1 MLALYVGIFLVSAAA
16 LFFELT
22 LTRIFAV
29 TQWYH
34 FAFISVSVALLGF
47 GASGTW
53 LALAPVKPSPITQQA
68 RREHRLAILRLLST
82 LASLFALTILLAYLA
97 VDYVP
102 FDSYRVAWERRQL
115 LYLAVYYSALIV
127 PFIFAGACIGL
138 PLTAWAE
145 RANALYAANLAGS
158 AVGSLLGLV
167 AVPLLGGSGAM
178 FCASSIAMAAVCVLS
193 YSAGQPR
200 AQRLFYLTLCAAALG
215 FALRPPAWAALRLS
229 AYKTLSI
236 SLLYPEA
243 RLTFSG
249 WNAFSRV
256 DVVDSAGIHS
266 APGLSL
272 SYTGQFP
279 RQLGLLVDGG
289 DLSPLTCGP
298 NPADEL
304 LLEDLPA
311 ALPFALRPQAQALVI
326 EPRGGLDLLV
336 ALHAGA
342 SSVVA
347 IESNPLV
354 VSAARAQ
361 SGTCGASPYTDAR
374 VQTVSE
380 SPRSYLRRSPQRFDV
395 VLLSLSD
402 TYQPVMSGAYSLSE
416 SYAYTV
422 EAFAE
427 YLRHLREDGLL
438 VVTRWLQSP
447 PSEEVRACL
456 LLAEAL
462 ARVGVAAPSTHVL
475 AFRSWSTAMLLAK
488 RIPFGSEE
496 IARWKVFCE
505 QRGFDLIY
513 YDGMS
518 ADEGNRYNV
527 LTHTAHFD
535 AFREILTDTDR
546 QGFLQ
551 QYPYDVLPPTD
562 DRPFFFHYFRWEQTS
577 SILRGLG
584 RTWQPFGGSGFLIIV
599 VLLLLV
605 TVLSGVLILLPLA
618 ARNRPRAPQSVLFLA
633 YFACLGMGYL
643 LVEMPLLQQF
653 ILFLGQPAYSFALV
667 LFSLLLFS
675 GVGSMLSDQLP
686 VRWLLLLLVGLVL
699 VYPVALSRLFARCIA
714 WGLPPRLLVAALS
727 LGPLGFLLG
736 LPFPAGVRL
745 LRGQAALLIPWAWAV
760 NGCAAV
766 IGSIV
771 AVLGS
776 VTFGFSRVLIAGAFA
791 YLAGWVI
798 ITYLQPH
805 GAREWP

>member
-1 MLALYVGIFLVSAAA
+1 MLGLYVGVFLVSAAA

-53 LALAPVKPSPITQQA
+53 LTLAPVKPNPGSGEVT
-68 RREHRLAILRLLST
+68 REHH
-82 LASLFALTILLAYLA
+82 LASLRRLSALAGCFALATLLTYLA
-97 VDYVP
+97 ANYVP

-127 PFIFAGACIGL
+127 PFIFAGACVGL
-138 PLTAWAE
+138 PLSVWTE
-145 RANALYAANLAGS
+145 RTNTLYAANLTGS

-167 AVPLLGGSGAM
+167 AVPLLGGSGAV
-178 FCASSIAMAAVCVLS
+178 FCASFIAMLAACVLAH
-193 YSAGQPR
+193 SARRPR
-200 AQRLFYLTLCAAALG
+200 AQRLFYLALCAAALG
-215 FALRPPAWAALRLS
+215 FALHPPAWAALRLS
-229 AYKTLSI
+229 PYKTLST
-236 SLLYPEA
+236 SMLYPGA
-243 RLTFSG
+243 QLTFSQ

-272 SYTGQFP
+272 SYTGAVP

-298 NPADEL
+298 SPVDER

-311 ALPFALRPQAQALVI
+311 ALPFLLRPQAQALVI

-336 ALHAGA
+336 ALHEGA

-347 IESNPLV
+347 IESNSLV

-361 SGTCGASPYTDAR
+361 SEACGASPYADAR
-374 VQTVSE
+374 VQTVFE
-380 SPRSYLRRSPQRFDV
+380 SPRSYLHRSAQRFDV

-416 SYAYTV
+416 NYAYTI
-422 EAFAE
+422 EAFVE
-427 YLRHLREDGLL
+427 YLRHLQEDGLL
-438 VVTRWLQSP
+438 VVTRWLQTP
-447 PSEEVRACL
+447 PTEEVRACL
-456 LLAEAL
+456 LAAEAL
-462 ARVGVAAPSTHVL
+462 SRVGVTHPSAHVL
-475 AFRSWSTAMLLAK
+475 AFRSWSTATLLAK
-488 RIPFGSEE
+488 RTPFGSEE
-496 IARWKVFCE
+496 IALWKSFCDR
-505 QRGFDLIY
+505 RGFDLIY

-518 ADEGNRYNV
+518 ATEANRYNV
-527 LTHTAHFD
+527 LTHTTHFD
-535 AFREILTDTDR
+535 TFARILTDTDR
-546 QGFLQ
+546 QDFLQ

-562 DRPFFFHYFRWEQTS
+562 DRPFFLHYFRWQQTP

-605 TVLSGVLILLPLA
+605 IVLSCVLILLPLA
-618 ARNRPRAPQSVLFLA
+618 ARGRPRTPHAALFLA
-633 YFACLGMGYL
+633 YFACLGIGFL

-675 GVGSMLSDQLP
+675 GLGSMLSVRVP
-686 VRWLLLLLVGLVL
+686 VSGLLLLLVGLVL
-699 VYPVALSRLFARCIA
+699 VYPIALSRLFAVCIA
-714 WGLPPRLLVAALS
+714 WDLFPRLLVAALS

-736 LPFPAGVRL
+736 LPLPAGLRL
-745 LRGQAALLIPWAWAV
+745 LRGRAALLVPWAWAV

-776 VTFGFSRVLIAGAFA
+776 VTFGFSRVLIGGAFA
-791 YLAGWVI
+791 YLVGWAI
-798 ITYLQPH
+798 MAYLRPH
-805 GAREWP
+805 ASREW